1 MRKKQIKT
9 MVGILVFLTGL
20 LLFFYPDF
28 REWKN
33 QEAIKAIQKDFKEVQ
48 TEEQNSDTK
57 RSSSE
62 KGKTEASSAEKEEL
76 ADRELY
82 EELQRYNE
90 RLLKEGQNITDAWSF
105 SQIPDE
111 ISRRTSE
118 AIGYIEIPEIELSL
132 PLYIGATEDNMAKGA
147 VVLAETSMPIGGT
160 GTNCVIAGHRGW
172 HGSPYFRDIDK
183 LMTGSRIRIT
193 TEFGEMDYQVTGSEI
208 VHETDCSI
216 LEIQPG
222 KDMVTLFS
230 CYPYM
235 SIGTSYR
242 LAIFCER
249 TELLEDGEKKE
260 DPKTEGT
267 SVHEML
273 EQDREEKGLIFEEDP
288 YQIIYDKEELIRRIL
303 PVIVVLIAV
312 LFAAG
317 RFFKRKK

>member
-1 MRKKQIKT
+1 
-9 MVGILVFLTGL
+9 
-20 LLFFYPDF
+20 
-28 REWKN
+28 
-33 QEAIKAIQKDFKEVQ
+33 
-48 TEEQNSDTK
+48 
-57 RSSSE
+57 
-62 KGKTEASSAEKEEL
+62 
-76 ADRELY
+76 
-82 EELQRYNE
+82 
-90 RLLKEGQNITDAWSF
+90 
-105 SQIPDE
+105 
-111 ISRRTSE
+111 
-118 AIGYIEIPEIELSL
+118 
-132 PLYIGATEDNMAKGA
+132 
-147 VVLAETSMPIGGT
+147 
-160 GTNCVIAGHRGW
+160 
-172 HGSPYFRDIDK
+172 
-183 LMTGSRIRIT
+183 MTGSRIRIT